1 MSSNTLSAESVPV
14 EFAVYLAQHLNQ
26 GSDLINALPEFS
38 TTMERLELY
47 HLYQMSM
54 LDVIQQYT
62 KQQLNT
68 QMGDLQFTTA
78 RINWVIKSS
87 QQQAMAYWAKS
98 PCFKHHIQILASLNL
113 PFSMVNQINDWCQGE
128 IGQVQL
134 LRRFDL

>member
-26 GSDLINALPEFS
+26 GSDLIKALPES
-38 TTMERLELY
+38 ATMMERLELY
-47 HLYQMSM
+47 YLYQLSM
-54 LDVIQQYT
+54 LDAIHQYT
-62 KQQLNT
+62 KKQLNT
-68 QMGDLQFTTA
+68 QIGDLEFTTE
-78 RINWVIKSS
+78 RINWVIKLS

-98 PCFKHHIQILASLNL
+98 PCFKQHIQVFASLNL